1 MGQRGKYPLEKLIDI
16 LPFRAKEELISHA
29 VNIKFLK
36 IMDTKIQ
43 DQRVVLKF
51 PSIILPS

>member
-1 MGQRGKYPLEKLIDI
+1 LGQRGKYPLEKLIDI